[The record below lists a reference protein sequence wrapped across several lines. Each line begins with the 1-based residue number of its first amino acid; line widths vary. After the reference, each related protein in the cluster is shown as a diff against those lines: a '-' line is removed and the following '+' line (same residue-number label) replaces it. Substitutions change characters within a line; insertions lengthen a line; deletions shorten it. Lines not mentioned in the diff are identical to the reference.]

1 MSSKKNNKN
10 TNLASNNYRL
20 VVLNEENYEER
31 FALRLSKLN
40 VLSASIAV
48 ILFLVSITA
57 SIIFFTPIK
66 EYIPGYDTTEM
77 RLQAV
82 ENIRLL
88 DSVMIILEDY
98 QQYALALQATIS
110 GGEYSN
116 KYQSDTELIK
126 VDLSELSRPVN
137 IQDSVLRRLVERE
150 DRFNVIETSS
160 SEIGLNL
167 QTPVN
172 GIISHEF
179 SVPEKHYGVDIVF
192 KRENTSKGCC

>member
-10 TNLASNNYRL
+10 TNPASNNYRL

-48 ILFLVSITA
+48 ILFLVSITT

-77 RLQAV
+77 RAQAV

-110 GGEYSN
+110 GEEYNN
-116 KYQSDTELIK
+116 KYQSDNNNKVEINFNDSLETESSLQKRDSLFWVKDLINTPAFDRSPEYFIEQVELITSNKDIK
-126 VDLSELSRPVN
+126 VDVHNKDWLQKNLFLLY
-137 IQDSVLRRLVERE
+137 VLFDL
-150 DRFNVIETSS
+150 
-160 SEIGLNL
+160 
-167 QTPVN
+167 
-172 GIISHEF
+172 
-179 SVPEKHYGVDIVF
+179 
-192 KRENTSKGCC
+192 